1 MQPRVLSRIAS
12 LVLPLALAIAAINA
26 LAASA
31 QASSVQ
37 TAAPPGWRLER
48 EVFYLVFVRSFADSN
63 GDRIGDFR
71 GLEQRLGYLQAL
83 GVTAILLTPIVP
95 STTYHNYFTSR
106 FDAVEPAYGDIAAF
120 QHLVDAIHHRHMKV
134 FLDEEIQYVEWGHPW
149 WTESAGHPDS
159 PYAGYIL
166 YKHGADSPAEQGFLE
181 TTPFVGYD
189 GRPARIAVVNLE
201 SPEVRRYFE
210 GVFAW
215 WLDPHHDGSFSGG
228 VDGFRIDH
236 MMDDLDHMG
245 RLNHL
250 NERFWAPLFTRARA
264 VNPAISI
271 IAEQA
276 DWEYGDDLLR
286 QGDVDIVYAFPLRKA
301 IVTLDR
307 DAIAAAIEGTQAHT
321 PAGKGQLIFI
331 ENHDTDRFASLVGG
345 DARKERIG
353 AALTTLL
360 KGSPL
365 IYYGQELGMKGL
377 QLHGPASDGNDIP
390 VREAFRWTTGVEDTG
405 SATWYRGKESW
416 WTHRYA
422 QDHDGISVAEQQ
434 GHSGSLL
441 EFYRQL
447 LQLRRTHP
455 ELQLG
460 EQQVVA
466 TDAPGLLLV
475 RRTWGSREALV
486 AINLSAQR
494 LTGHVS
500 ATAIN
505 PHDASAAPR
514 DLLQAGTAA
523 IAADGGL
530 TLTLE
535 PFGVGLWATQ

>member
-1 MQPRVLSRIAS
+1 MPQRAPSRIVS
-12 LVLPLALAIAAINA
+12 RVLPLVLAVTALQA
-26 LAASA
+26 LAAPA
-31 QASSVQ
+31 
-37 TAAPPGWRLER
+37 AAPAAAAAATPGWRAER

-71 GLEQRLGYLQAL
+71 GLEQRLGYLQSL

-120 QHLVDAIHHRHMKV
+120 QHLVAAIHRRHMKI
-134 FLDEEIQYVEWGHPW
+134 FLDQEIQYVEWGHPW

-159 PYAGYIL
+159 PYANHIL

-181 TTPFVGYD
+181 STPFVGYD
-189 GRPARIAVVNLE
+189 GHPARIAVVNLE
-201 SPEVRRYFE
+201 SPDVRRYFAE
-210 GVFAW
+210 VFTW
-215 WLDPHHDGSFSGG
+215 WLDPRHDGSFRGG

-245 RLNHL
+245 RLTHL
-250 NERFWAPLFTRARA
+250 NERFWAPLFARARA

-307 DAIAAAIEGTQAHT
+307 DAIAAAIASTQAHT

-390 VREAFRWTTGVEDTG
+390 VREAFRWTAGVEDAG
-405 SATWYRGKESW
+405 SATWYRGEESW

-434 GHSGSLL
+434 GRGGSLL

-455 ELQLG
+455 ELREG
-460 EQQVVA
+460 EQRVIA
-466 TDAPGLLLV
+466 TDTPGLLLV
-475 RRTWGSREALV
+475 SRTLGSRETLV
-486 AINLSAQR
+486 AINLSGER
-494 LTGHVS
+494 LTGHID
-500 ATAIN
+500 ATARSAR
-505 PHDASAAPR
+505 HDSAAPP

-523 IAADGGL
+523 IASDGGL

-535 PFGVGLWATQ
+535 PFGVSLWILQ